1 MKVAILP
8 PPIYSCPPEGY
19 GGEIFCWDLC
29 QGLAELGVEVHLFAR
44 SRSQVPKN
52 GYLHYISEF
61 PLEMFIVGETAV
73 WHFYKEILDEMDA
86 IHSFQHSGYVHN
98 SVHSYGKGNSLHTPW
113 GTLLP
118 PYIVKRNIVAWS
130 EFHRQCM
137 LQQGT
142 PATTR
147 YVWGGC
153 NTDFYCPD
161 NYEKQ
166 EFFLYLSR
174 WHPTKRPE
182 VVLALAKRFPDVNFV
197 FGSKPGTPDHV
208 YYGAK
213 YLEVAH
219 KFRNVKHVEP
229 THLEKR
235 ELYRRARAV
244 IFPSVGEAFGL
255 VLVEALSC
263 GCPVIASRDGAFLEL
278 IIEGETGFLANT
290 LDEFERAIKNVD
302 ALDPKKCREDA
313 EKRWNRLRVAED
325 YLKIYKDIANGE
337 FF

>member
-1 MKVAILP
+1 MESEEAQNLT
-8 PPIYSCPPEGY
+8 PIR
-19 GGEIFCWDLC
+19 EIFCWALC
-29 QGLAELGVEVHLFAR
+29 EGLAELGVEVHLFAK
-44 SRSQVPKN
+44 SRSLVPKN
-52 GYLHYISEF
+52 GFLHYIPEL
-61 PLEMFIVGETAV
+61 PLEFFFVGEKAV

-98 SVHSYGKGNSLHTPW
+98 SVHYYGKGNSLHTCW

-118 PYIVKRNIVAWS
+118 LHIVKRNIVAWS

-137 LQQGT
+137 LNQGSPET
-142 PATTR
+142 IR

-161 NYEKQ
+161 NYEKE

-182 VVLALAKRFPDVNFV
+182 VVLALAKRFPDVKFV

-213 YLEVAH
+213 YLEVAN
-219 KFRNVKHVEP
+219 KFPNVKHVEP

-263 GCPVIASRDGAFLEL
+263 GCPVIASRDGAFPEL
-278 IIEGETGFLANT
+278 IVEGETGFLANT

-302 ALDPKKCREDA
+302 ALNPKKCREDA
-313 EKRWNRLRVAED
+313 QKRWNRLRVAKD
-325 YLKIYKDIANGE
+325 YLEIYKDIANGE
-337 FF
+337 YF